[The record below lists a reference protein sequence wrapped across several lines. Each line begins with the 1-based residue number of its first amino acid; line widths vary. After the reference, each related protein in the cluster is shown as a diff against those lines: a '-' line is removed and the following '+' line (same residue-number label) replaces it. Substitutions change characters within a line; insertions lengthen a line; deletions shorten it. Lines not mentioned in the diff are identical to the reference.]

1 MRLKIIA
8 LLLIVAIFATLGGYA
23 LAEGLTG
30 YWSSCDQVGHSLEC
44 SFFQRTPYRRP
55 SAYFELTCTLGAAV
69 NGTGTY
75 RYDCRI
81 QTNYF
86 GYPALGGR

>member
-8 LLLIVAIFATLGGYA
+8 LLLIVAILAALSGYA
-23 LAEGLTG
+23 LADGTG
-30 YWSSCDQVGHSLEC
+30 YWSSCSQFGHSLEC

-55 SAYFELTCTLGAAV
+55 SAYFTLTCTLGTAI

-81 QTNYF
+81 QTDYY
-86 GYPALGGR
+86 GYPAGDR